1 LIFRS
6 HTARSTRM
14 LRIVAATI
22 VALAALTSVQLGSVT
37 RARAATLD
45 SPEGRGSTIVGIAY
59 QYLGYRYRY
68 GGSSPSGFDCSG
80 FTHYVYQRAGISI
93 GRSAAAQYY
102 SGAHV
107 SRANLRPGD
116 LVFFANTY
124 QRGISHAGIY
134 VGGGKFIN
142 AANEST
148 GVTVSSLN
156 SGYWSSHYYGATRP

>member
-1 LIFRS
+1 
-6 HTARSTRM
+6 M
-14 LRIVAATI
+14 LKIVVATI
-22 VALAALTSVQLGSVT
+22 VAAYRARGAQIGSV
-37 RARAATLD
+37 RGASAATLD
-45 SPEGRGSTIVGIAY
+45 STEARGSAIVGIAY

-68 GGSSPSGFDCSG
+68 GGSSPRGFDCSG

-93 GRSAAAQYY
+93 GRTAAAQYY
-102 SGAHV
+102 SGTHV

-156 SGYWSSHYYGATRP
+156 SAYWSAHYYGATRP